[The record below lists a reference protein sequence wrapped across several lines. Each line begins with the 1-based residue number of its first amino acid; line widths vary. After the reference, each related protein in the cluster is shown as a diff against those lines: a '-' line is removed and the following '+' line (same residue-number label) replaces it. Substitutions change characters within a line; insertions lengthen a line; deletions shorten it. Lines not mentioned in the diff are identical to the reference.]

1 MKPICALSSLAI
13 ALFAGAAASATT
25 RTLPAGMTAVPLAVV
40 TNDRDN
46 SVSELALMLDD
57 QAFVHGI
64 YMETTSGEG
73 DGPSGTSGQ
82 VYWLDGIE
90 SRNGVVLGQGQG
102 VKAIFLRGMIE
113 PQGDHGALVIK
124 YLSNGIFKSYDECAV
139 KLERLG
145 PYDWQ
150 LVNAYDDRPITLI
163 EVRTWALGISTLGNV
178 CPGSGHA

>member
-1 MKPICALSSLAI
+1 MKLICALSSLAI
-13 ALFAGAAASATT
+13 ALFVGGAAAATT
-25 RTLPAGMTAVPLAVV
+25 RTLPEGMTAVPLAVV
-40 TNDRDN
+40 TNDRDS

-64 YMETTSGEG
+64 YMETTSGR
-73 DGPSGTSGQ
+73 DGERSKASGQ

-90 SRNGVVLGQGQG
+90 SRDGVVLGQGQG

-113 PQGDHGALVIK
+113 PQGDHGTLVIK
-124 YLSNGIFKSYDECAV
+124 YLSNGIFRNYDECAV
-139 KLERLG
+139 KLERVA

-163 EVRTWALGISTLGNV
+163 QVRTWALGISTLGNV